1 MSEIRLFRLSD
12 DSVEP
17 IVGSAVVLEKSLQT
31 LIERH
36 AEALLGIRFL
46 ASEYPTTKS
55 HSGRIDTL
63 GIDESGSP
71 VIIEYKLSVNENVI
85 NQGLFYLN
93 WLMDHRADFK
103 LLVLEQLGAG
113 VATAIEWGSPRLVCI
128 AGDFTKYDQHAIHE
142 MPRNIDL
149 VRYRRYGHDLL
160 LLEQVASSAVEI
172 GPIKAPVKVSATEKR
187 GTVDDD
193 VDSTPRD
200 YFTGVGGRAK
210 VLDQLDQCSP
220 EVRDRYETLRAYAL
234 GLGDGVH
241 EHFRNRYIAF
251 RGLKHFAYVRFRPTQ
266 NKIRVEVKL
275 DAATLA
281 AEAGFV
287 HEQNA
292 KGHWPFL
299 EIVSK
304 EDVERAIPLIE
315 RSYQRT

>member
-1 MSEIRLFRLSD
+1 MSDNF
-12 DSVEP
+12 VEP
-17 IVGSAVVLEKSLQT
+17 IVGSSVVLEKSLQT

-36 AEALLGIRFL
+36 AEVLLGIRFL
-46 ASEYPTTKS
+46 ATEYPTTKS

-63 GIDESGSP
+63 GIDDSGSP
-71 VIIEYKLSVNENVI
+71 VIIEYKRAVNENVI

-103 LLVLEQLGAG
+103 LLVIETLGPD
-113 VATAIEWGSPRLVCI
+113 VAATIEWGSPRLVCI
-128 AGDFTKYDQHAIHE
+128 AGDFTKYDQHAIQE

-149 VRYRRYGHDLL
+149 VRYRRYGDDLL

-172 GPIKAPVKVSATEKR
+172 GPIKAPVKASAAEQQ

-193 VDSTPRD
+193 VEPTPRG
-200 YFTGVGGRAK
+200 YFTGVGGRPK
-210 VLDQLDQCSP
+210 VLDTLAQCSP
-220 EVRDRYETLRAYAL
+220 EVRDWYETLRAYAL

-241 EHFRNRYIAF
+241 EHFRDRYIAF
-251 RGLKHFAYVRFRPTQ
+251 RGLKHFAYVRFRPTLS
-266 NKIRVEVKL
+266 KIRVEVTL

-287 HEQNA
+287 HTQNA
-292 KGHWPFL
+292 KGHWPYV
-299 EIVSK
+299 EIVSAS
-304 EDVERAIPLIE
+304 DIERALPLIE

>member
-36 AEALLGIRFL
+36 AEALLGVRFL

-63 GIDESGSP
+63 GIDDSGSP
-71 VIIEYKLSVNENVI
+71 VIIEYKRAVNENVI

-103 LLVLEQLGAG
+103 LLVLETLGSE
-113 VATAIEWGSPRLVCI
+113 VAATIEWGSPRLVCI
-128 AGDFTKYDQHAIHE
+128 AGDFTKYDQHAIQE

-149 VRYRRYGHDLL
+149 VRYRRYGDDLL

-172 GPIKAPVKVSATEKR
+172 NPVKSPKKPSAAEEPGATDGAVEP
-187 GTVDDD
+187 
-193 VDSTPRD
+193 TPPGS
-200 YFTGVGGRAK
+200 FTGVGGRPK
-210 VLDQLDQCSP
+210 VMDTLDQCSP
-220 EVRDRYETLRAYAL
+220 EVRDWYETLRAHAL

-266 NKIRVEVKL
+266 NKIRVEVSL
-275 DAATLA
+275 DAATTA

-287 HEQNA
+287 QVQNA

-299 EIVSK
+299 EIASA
-304 EDVERAIPLIE
+304 EDVERALPLIE
-315 RSYQRT
+315 RSYLRS